1 MLGTGV
7 QRRRRP
13 HGESGAGVGELGG
26 AVEGA
31 GGLLPLGGQ
40 GVVPAGVAVDDGGLR
55 LGRVAVAAVVPA
67 GDQRAVGQSGTVL
80 QEDGTVCDRGR
91 R

>member
-26 AVEGA
+26 AVEGT

-55 LGRVAVAAVVPA
+55 LGRVAAVVPA